1 MEYTTI
7 DVTRFVTDAVH
18 MVCQEH
24 KIDNNVDINILI
36 EKLMSAKNADN
47 NVRVDTDILPIHDDS
62 SEPMDVKEDKPE
74 PVDETTN
81 VLDDKQVK
89 LQAKEA
95 EKLAKLQAKE
105 AEKQAKIQAKEAEKQ
120 AKIQA
125 KEAEK
130 LVKDA
135 EKKAKIQAKEA
146 EKQAK
151 LQAKEAEKLV
161 KDAEKQAKI
170 QSQNVDLITNDIK
183 PTDNESEKQ
192 TKIQAKEAEKQ
203 AKIQAKEAEKQAKIQ
218 AKEAEKQA
226 KIQAKEAEKQVKI
239 QAKEAEKQ
247 AKIQAKEAEKLSK
260 KKTNVRRGRPK
271 NDNSVIATGD
281 YIESVQAQNVDLIS
295 NLANGINT
303 TDVDDEPTENVQVRL
318 FEYDGVMY
326 YKSDDHVL
334 YNYTNQDEIG
344 MWDPIDNEIVV
355 NKK

>member
-105 AEKQAKIQAKEAEKQ
+105 AEKQAKIQAKEAEK
-120 AKIQA
+120 
-125 KEAEK
+125 

-192 TKIQAKEAEKQ
+192 T
-203 AKIQAKEAEKQAKIQ
+203 KIQAKEAEKQAKIQ

>member
-120 AKIQA
+120 AK
-125 KEAEK
+125 
-130 LVKDA
+130 
-135 EKKAKIQAKEA
+135 
-146 EKQAK
+146 

-203 AKIQAKEAEKQAKIQ
+203 A
-218 AKEAEKQA
+218 
-226 KIQAKEAEKQVKI
+226 KI

>member
-105 AEKQAKIQAKEAEKQ
+105 AEKQAKIQAKEAEK
-120 AKIQA
+120 
-125 KEAEK
+125 

-203 AKIQAKEAEKQAKIQ
+203 A
-218 AKEAEKQA
+218 
-226 KIQAKEAEKQVKI
+226 KI

>member
-95 EKLAKLQAKE
+95 EKQAKLQAKE
-105 AEKQAKIQAKEAEKQ
+105 AEKQAK
-120 AKIQA
+120 
-125 KEAEK
+125 
-130 LVKDA
+130 
-135 EKKAKIQAKEA
+135 
-146 EKQAK
+146 
-151 LQAKEAEKLV
+151 
-161 KDAEKQAKI
+161 DAEKQA
-170 QSQNVDLITNDIK
+170 
-183 PTDNESEKQ
+183 
-192 TKIQAKEAEKQ
+192 
-203 AKIQAKEAEKQAKIQ
+203 
-218 AKEAEKQA
+218 
-226 KIQAKEAEKQVKI
+226 KI

>member
-95 EKLAKLQAKE
+95 EKLAKL
-105 AEKQAKIQAKEAEKQ
+105 QAKEAEKQ

-226 KIQAKEAEKQVKI
+226 KIQAKEAEKQ
-239 QAKEAEKQ
+239 

>member
-95 EKLAKLQAKE
+95 EKLAKL
-105 AEKQAKIQAKEAEKQ
+105 QAKEAEKQ

-247 AKIQAKEAEKLSK
+247 AKIRAKEAEKQAKIQAKEAEKLSK

>member
-95 EKLAKLQAKE
+95 EK
-105 AEKQAKIQAKEAEKQ
+105 Q

-135 EKKAKIQAKEA
+135 EKQAKIQAKEA

-203 AKIQAKEAEKQAKIQ
+203 A
-218 AKEAEKQA
+218 
-226 KIQAKEAEKQVKI
+226 KI

>member
-95 EKLAKLQAKE
+95 EK
-105 AEKQAKIQAKEAEKQ
+105 Q

-135 EKKAKIQAKEA
+135 EKQAKIQAKEA

-218 AKEAEKQA
+218 AKEAEK
-226 KIQAKEAEKQVKI
+226 
-239 QAKEAEKQ
+239 
-247 AKIQAKEAEKLSK
+247 LSK
-260 KKTNVRRGRPK
+260 KKTNVKRGRPK